1 MNAACTWS
9 FDSFLIFW
17 FVSVLSMRRVTI
29 LAQHLFQWQEE
40 KDGEAPR
47 VLQHYTAE
55 KLSCFGE
62 LALMLVTQSYFLPS
76 CGSSAKLK

>member
-40 KDGEAPR
+40 KDGEEVDYR
-47 VLQHYTAE
+47 D
-55 KLSCFGE
+55 
-62 LALMLVTQSYFLPS
+62 TQN
-76 CGSSAKLK
+76 